1 MPNPVIII
9 VGAGPGIGAA
19 TARRFAAAG
28 YDIGLLAR
36 DADRLQAFAA
46 ELEKGGTKVGWA
58 AVDIADPTALDATL
72 RRMTDHTGRVDVL
85 VHNAVAFRAVP
96 ATELTSEQ
104 LLADLGVGVASLLT
118 AVQAVLPVLREQH
131 TGTIIATG
139 SGAAD
144 HPSTSAASLGVQKA
158 ALRNL
163 IQALAAELSGEG
175 IHVAT
180 VTVRGRVA
188 EGTPFSPEAIAGV
201 FAGLV
206 AETGTAPANWH
217 TLLNLTEDGVTQLT
231 QDSVL
236 Q

>member
-9 VGAGPGIGAA
+9 VGAGPGVGAA
-19 TARRFAAAG
+19 TARKFAAAG

-36 DADRLQAFAA
+36 NAKRLEEFAN
-46 ELEKGGTKVGWA
+46 ELEKAGANVGWA
-58 AVDIADPTALDATL
+58 AVDIADPVALDATL
-72 RRMTDHTGRVDVL
+72 RRMTDQTGRVDVL
-85 VHNAVAFRAVP
+85 VHNVSAFRPVR
-96 ATELTSEQ
+96 ATELTVEE
-104 LLADLGVGVASLLT
+104 LLADLGVGAASLLT
-118 AVQAVLPVLREQH
+118 AVQAVLPILREQR

-144 HPSTSAASLGVQKA
+144 HPNVEAASLGMQKA

-163 IQALAAELSGEG
+163 IQVLAAELSGDG

-180 VTVRGRVA
+180 LTVRGSIA
-188 EGTPFSPEAIAGV
+188 DGTPFSADNIAEV

-206 AETGTAPANWH
+206 AETSTDQANWH
-217 TLLNLTEDGVTQLT
+217 TLLNLTKDGVSQLT
-231 QDSVL
+231 QSGVV

>member
-1 MPNPVIII
+1 MSNPVIII

-36 DADRLQAFAA
+36 NADRLEKFAA
-46 ELEKGGTKVGWA
+46 ELEKSGAKVGWA
-58 AVDIADPTALDATL
+58 AVDIADPSALDATL
-72 RRMTDHTGRVDVL
+72 RRMTAHTGRVDVL
-85 VHNAVAFRAVP
+85 VHNAVAFRAAP
-96 ATELTSEQ
+96 ATELTAEQ
-104 LLADLGVGVASLLT
+104 LLADLGIGVASLLT
-118 AVQAVLPVLREQH
+118 AVQAILPVLREQR

-144 HPSTSAASLGVQKA
+144 HPSVSAAGLGVQKA

-163 IQALAAELSGEG
+163 IQALAAELSDDG

-188 EGTPFSPEAIAGV
+188 EGTPFSPDNIAEV
-201 FAGLV
+201 FSGLV
-206 AETGTAPANWH
+206 AETSTDPANWH
-217 TLLNLTEDGVTQLT
+217 TLLNLTEDGVSQLT
-231 QDSVL
+231 QDGVR